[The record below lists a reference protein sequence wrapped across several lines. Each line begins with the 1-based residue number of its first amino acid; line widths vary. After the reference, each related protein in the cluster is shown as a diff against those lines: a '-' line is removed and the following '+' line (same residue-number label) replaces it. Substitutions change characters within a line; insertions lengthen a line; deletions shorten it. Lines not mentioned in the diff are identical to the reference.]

1 MAASLLLSCGLNE
14 PILPR
19 FTFIKEES
27 GADGSFILNC
37 IFSQRLK
44 SPDCGIV
51 FACLHHS
58 LDHYNN
64 AGMRLGYSLNT
75 FKDKNIVRTIE
86 PLLDIF
92 NNYQSSM
99 YLENNFIEKFWDL
112 IKENVQEVLL
122 TKSKAILVIDDLS
135 FLLNMGVPVNKVL
148 DLCEKISELTNE
160 ITNLSV
166 ILKMNTTDLYPI
178 LCNNIDDYTNLE
190 ITVERLKS
198 GSFKEVDGKLVITKK
213 SENDMFNN
221 KTEEKTVLYKV
232 NDRNVKIFVPGEVGV
247 QI

>member
-14 PILPR
+14 PVLPR

-44 SPDCGIV
+44 SPDCGLV

-58 LDHYNN
+58 LDHYNS

-75 FKDKNIVRTIE
+75 FKEKNTIRTIE

-92 NNYQSSM
+92 NNYPSSIFM
-99 YLENNFIEKFWDL
+99 GEGFVEKFWEL
-112 IKENVQEVLL
+112 IQTNVRDVLT

-135 FLLNMGVPVNKVL
+135 FLLNMGADTNKVL
-148 DLCEKISELTNE
+148 DLCEKIFELTNE
-160 ITNLSV
+160 IPSLSV
-166 ILKMNTTDLYPI
+166 VVKVNTTDVYPV
-178 LCNNIDDYTNLE
+178 LCNNIDDYSNLE
-190 ITVERLKS
+190 IIVERLKS

-213 SENDMFNN
+213 FENDIFNN
-221 KTEEKTVLYKV
+221 KTEEKTILYKV

>member
-14 PILPR
+14 PVLPR

-44 SPDCGIV
+44 SQDCGFV

-58 LDHYNN
+58 LEHYNS

-75 FKDKNIVRTIE
+75 FKEKSTIRTIE

-92 NNYQSSM
+92 NNYPSSIFM
-99 YLENNFIEKFWDL
+99 GEDFAEKFWEL
-112 IKENVQEVLL
+112 IQTNVQEVLK

-135 FLLNMGVPVNKVL
+135 FLLNMGADTNKVL
-148 DLCEKISELTNE
+148 DLCEKIFELTNE
-160 ITNLSV
+160 IPNLSV
-166 ILKMNTTDLYPI
+166 FVKMNTTDVYPV
-178 LCNNIDDYTNLE
+178 LCNNIDDYSNLE

-198 GSFKEVDGKLVITKK
+198 GSFKEVDGKLIITKK
-213 SENDMFNN
+213 FENDLFNN
-221 KTEEKTVLYKV
+221 KTEEKTILYKV

>member
-1 MAASLLLSCGLNE
+1 MAAPLLLSCGLNE
-14 PILPR
+14 PSLPR

-64 AGMRLGYSLNT
+64 AGIRLGYSLNT
-75 FKDKNIVRTIE
+75 FKEKNTIRTIE

-92 NNYQSSM
+92 NNFPSSIFM
-99 YLENNFIEKFWDL
+99 ENGFIDKFWNL
-112 IKENVQEVLL
+112 IKSNVQEILT

-135 FLLNMGVPVNKVL
+135 FLLNMGVTANKVL
-148 DLCEKISELTNE
+148 DLCEKILELTNE
-160 ITNLSV
+160 IPSLSV
-166 ILKMNTTDLYPI
+166 VVKMNTTDVYPTI
-178 LCNNIDDYTNLE
+178 CNNIDDYSNLE
-190 ITVERLKS
+190 IVVERLKS

-213 SENDMFNN
+213 FENDIFSN
-221 KTEEKTVLYKV
+221 KSEEKTVLYKV
-232 NDRNVKIFVPGEVGV
+232 NDRNVKIFVPGEIGV
-247 QI
+247 QF